1 MPQGSFT
8 PFLICN
14 REVESKVNSM
24 TNEQDL
30 YFMKEAWAEALKG
43 LSEGGIPIGSILVRD
58 GKIIGRGHN
67 QRVQKGSAILHGEM
81 DCLMNAGRQT
91 SYRDTVIYS
100 TLSPCM
106 MCSGTIVQFK
116 IPRVVVGEAVNFP
129 GAPEFLRS
137 HGITVEVLN
146 QPDLISMMGDFIR
159 AKPEL
164 WNEDIAE

>member
-1 MPQGSFT
+1 
-8 PFLICN
+8 
-14 REVESKVNSM
+14 
-24 TNEQDL
+24 
-30 YFMKEAWAEALKG
+30 MKEAANEAMQGLK
-43 LSEGGIPIGSILVRD
+43 EGGIPIGSVLVR
-58 GKIIGRGHN
+58 GGLIIGRGHN

-137 HGITVEVLN
+137 HGVVVEILN
-146 QPDLISMMGDFIR
+146 DPELIRMMGDFIQDR
-159 AKPEL
+159 PEL

>member
-1 MPQGSFT
+1 
-8 PFLICN
+8 
-14 REVESKVNSM
+14 M

-159 AKPEL
+159 ANPEL

>member
-1 MPQGSFT
+1 M
-8 PFLICN
+8 N
-14 REVESKVNSM
+14 DENDAR
-24 TNEQDL
+24 
-30 YFMKEAWAEALKG
+30 FMKEAANEAMQGLK
-43 LSEGGIPIGSILVRD
+43 EGGIPIGSVLVR
-58 GKIIGRGHN
+58 GGVIIGRGHN

-137 HGITVEVLN
+137 HGVVVEILN
-146 QPDLISMMGDFIR
+146 DPELIRMMGDFIQAR
-159 AKPEL
+159 PEL

>member
-1 MPQGSFT
+1 MNPMT
-8 PFLICN
+8 P
-14 REVESKVNSM
+14 
-24 TNEQDL
+24 EQDL
-30 YFMKEAWAEALKG
+30 FFMKEAEAEALKG

-58 GKIIGRGHN
+58 GEIIGRGHN

-81 DCLMNAGRQT
+81 DCLMNAGRQA

-129 GAPEFLRS
+129 GAPEFMRS
-137 HGITVEVLN
+137 HGIEVVILN
-146 QPDLISMMGDFIR
+146 QPDLIAMMGSFIR
-159 AKPEL
+159 SKPEL
-164 WNEDIAE
+164 WNEDISE

>member
-1 MPQGSFT
+1 MYD
-8 PFLICN
+8 
-14 REVESKVNSM
+14 ESHAR
-24 TNEQDL
+24 
-30 YFMKEAWAEALKG
+30 FMKEAADEARQG
-43 LSEGGIPIGSILVRD
+43 LGEEGIPIGSVLVR
-58 GKIIGRGHN
+58 GGVIIGRGRN

-137 HGITVEVLN
+137 HGVVVEILN
-146 QPDLISMMGDFIR
+146 DPELVRMMGDFIKAR
-159 AKPEL
+159 PEL

>member
-1 MPQGSFT
+1 M
-8 PFLICN
+8 N
-14 REVESKVNSM
+14 DENDAR
-24 TNEQDL
+24 
-30 YFMKEAWAEALKG
+30 FMKEAANEAMQGLK
-43 LSEGGIPIGSILVRD
+43 EGGIPIGSVLVR
-58 GKIIGRGHN
+58 GGVIIGRGHN

-116 IPRVVVGEAVNFP
+116 IPRVVIGEAVNFP

-137 HGITVEVLN
+137 HGVVVEILN
-146 QPDLISMMGDFIR
+146 DPELIRMMGDFIQAR
-159 AKPEL
+159 PEL